1 MKYAAWSLF
10 PMGSAGMAEFPWL
23 AIAVIAMVTGMRG
36 RWAFVA
42 IAAFMCS
49 PI

>member
-1 MKYAAWSLF
+1 MRYAAWSLF
-10 PMGSAGMAEFPWL
+10 PMGSAGMSEFPWL
-23 AIAVIAMVTGMRG
+23 AIAIIALATRMRG

-42 IAAFMCS
+42 IAVFVCS